1 MISHAEFGFNQFSRV
16 RDDLYINIFANKC
29 AIVKRRP
36 AVTTIFDLRC
46 AHKLT
51 YDYACT

>member
-16 RDDLYINIFANKC
+16 RDDLYIFANTC

-36 AVTTIFDLRC
+36 AVTNIFDLRC
-46 AHKLT
+46 AQKLT
-51 YDYACT
+51 NDYSCT